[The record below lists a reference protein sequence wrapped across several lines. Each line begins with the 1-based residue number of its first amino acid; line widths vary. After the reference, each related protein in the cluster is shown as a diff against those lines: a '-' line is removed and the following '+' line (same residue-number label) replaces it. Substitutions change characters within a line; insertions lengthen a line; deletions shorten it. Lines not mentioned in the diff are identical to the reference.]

1 MTDVVVTGL
10 GATSPVGG
18 DVAST
23 WDALLAGRS
32 GVRRLDADW
41 AADLPVQIAAV
52 AAVEPTEVLDRVEAR
67 TLDRAQQFALVA
79 AREAWADA
87 GFGETTT
94 VEPERL
100 AVAVASGIGGGLTL
114 LSQYDGLRDRGPRRG
129 VPPHR
134 AQPLAHRTAGA
145 RRARAAP

>member
-100 AVAVASGIGGGLTL
+100 GGAAAGGIGGG
-114 LSQYDGLRDRGPRRG
+114 R
-129 VPPHR
+129 
-134 AQPLAHRTAGA
+134 A
-145 RRARAAP
+145 RRSPSRLPRPRSARPGAP